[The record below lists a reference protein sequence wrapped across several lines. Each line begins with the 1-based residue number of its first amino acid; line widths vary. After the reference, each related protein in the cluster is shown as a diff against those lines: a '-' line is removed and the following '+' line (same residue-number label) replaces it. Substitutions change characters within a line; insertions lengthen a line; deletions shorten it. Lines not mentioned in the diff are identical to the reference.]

1 MTTNSFGTK
10 TTLTAG
16 GKTLTIFKL
25 PTLAKQ
31 FPSIARLPYSM
42 KILLE
47 NLLRTE
53 DGSVVRAGDIEAIFG
68 PAEKMSPA
76 ELMQLVTGMRTKLH
90 EQWQDPKVQQ
100 DAGSNV
106 DNMKHKYTSKRQR
119 TVSR

>member
-1 MTTNSFGTK
+1 MTTNSFGTR

-53 DGSVVRAGDIEAIFG
+53 NGNVIRTDDIEAI
-68 PAEKMSPA
+68 A
-76 ELMQLVTGMRTKLH
+76 T
-90 EQWQDPKVQQ
+90 
-100 DAGSNV
+100 
-106 DNMKHKYTSKRQR
+106 
-119 TVSR
+119 